1 MTRFDHSLSWVR
13 ILLLHQTTIR
23 FPMEKLHLASFAI
36 VIATLTACGSAGIGS
51 FDITEES
58 TEATITGG
66 AENPLDLLPVD
77 NLFPPMTLTVNLEEE
92 LEEQNA
98 EGAKAIFLQ
107 DLEMVITDTEQPEGD
122 TDNFDFVD
130 EVNVFVESTKSGT
143 TLEKKQIATLENVPE
158 GQTSVSFTTEND
170 VNLKP
175 YVEEGMKLTTAG
187 SGEVPE
193 DDTSLKAIVT
203 LTVQVL

>member
-1 MTRFDHSLSWVR
+1 MKSKHVLLALAIIASLS
-13 ILLLHQTTIR
+13 LL
-23 FPMEKLHLASFAI
+23 
-36 VIATLTACGSAGIGS
+36 ACGSAGIGS
-51 FDITEES
+51 FDVTEES
-58 TEATITGG
+58 SEAVITGG
-66 AENPLDLLPVD
+66 GGSPLGDLLPVN
-77 NLFPPMTLTVNLEEE
+77 NLFPPMTLMINLEEE

-143 TLEKKQIATLENVPE
+143 TLEKKQIATLKDVPE
-158 GQTSVSFTTEND
+158 GQTSVSFTTEKD

-203 LTVQVL
+203 LTIQVL

>member
-1 MTRFDHSLSWVR
+1 MKSKHVLLALAIIASLS
-13 ILLLHQTTIR
+13 LL
-23 FPMEKLHLASFAI
+23 
-36 VIATLTACGSAGIGS
+36 ACGSAGIGS
-51 FDITEES
+51 FDVTEES
-58 TEATITGG
+58 SEAVITGG
-66 AENPLDLLPVD
+66 GGSPLGDLLPLN
-77 NLFPPMTLTVNLEEE
+77 NLFPPMTLMISLEEE

-203 LTVQVL
+203 LTIQVL

>member
-1 MTRFDHSLSWVR
+1 MKSTHLIITAAALLALSL
-13 ILLLHQTTIR
+13 
-23 FPMEKLHLASFAI
+23 A
-36 VIATLTACGSAGIGS
+36 ACGSAGIGS

-58 TEATITGG
+58 SEAVIMGG
-66 AENPLDLLPVD
+66 TSSPFGDLLPVD
-77 NLFPPMTLTVNLEEE
+77 NLFPPMTLTINLEEE

-107 DLEMVITDTEQPEGD
+107 DLQMQITDTQQPDGD

-130 EVNVFVESTKSGT
+130 EVNVYVESTKSGT
-143 TLEKKQIATLENVPE
+143 TLEKKQIATLKDVPE
-158 GQTSVSFTTEND
+158 GQTTVSFTTESD

-175 YVEEGMKLTTAG
+175 YVEEGMKLTTEG

-193 DDTSLKAIVT
+193 DNTSLKAIVT
-203 LTVQVL
+203 LTIQVL